1 MFFILIVF
9 PHSSPFR
16 ANEKGASRLCKA
28 AMLHR
33 FRDVMRMAGKFDMAE
48 IPTYQ
53 EAKMACE
60 EYQNVKQVRS
70 DVGGKRWG
78 GGGGDASMGC
88 WVLEWVQELAR
99 RCSEAI
105 LYHHGRI

>member
-1 MFFILIVF
+1 MFFILTIF

-70 DVGGKRWG
+70 YVGGKGRWMLG
-78 GGGGDASMGC
+78 
-88 WVLEWVQELAR
+88 WVVRW
-99 RCSEAI
+99 
-105 LYHHGRI
+105 